1 MMVGGGGGGC
11 EGEVTGRAVAGRTAR
26 ARGAHP
32 TSMTLG
38 ERRNVPVA
46 FELDERPLVAV
57 HLQQHR
63 VSNVHGGRV
72 LLLGTRGRRWRARK
86 SAKLRHRSMMRRW
99 MLPAMRCDAS
109 VCPAGDD
116 CAEWIEIHVRAP
128 RECRA
133 SSSAPGSSSRL
144 LSMCAKLLPLSS
156 PPALFTLK
164 RTHARRRRLPLD
176 GYRRAHAEAPR
187 VPRVDSPDRHPD
199 TRRLARPDGRAR
211 T

>member
-1 MMVGGGGGGC
+1 MVGGGGGGC

-32 TSMTLG
+32 TSTALG
-38 ERRNVPVA
+38 ERTYPSRLSLMNA
-46 FELDERPLVAV
+46 
-57 HLQQHR
+57 HLSPFISSST
-63 VSNVHGGRV
+63 VSPTFMVGASFFSGRAGGGGAPGSPPSSV
-72 LLLGTRGRRWRARK
+72 IVRRWRGERC
-86 SAKLRHRSMMRRW
+86 
-99 MLPAMRCDAS
+99 PRCDATRPCGYPRVTTAPCGS
-109 VCPAGDD
+109 RSPPA
-116 CAEWIEIHVRAP
+116 R
-128 RECRA
+128 RA
-133 SSSAPGSSSRL
+133 SAALRPRRPEVL
-144 LSMCAKLLPLSS
+144 TVCRPICAKLLPLSS

>member
-1 MMVGGGGGGC
+1 
-11 EGEVTGRAVAGRTAR
+11 
-26 ARGAHP
+26 
-32 TSMTLG
+32 MTLG

-46 FELDERPLVAV
+46 LELDERPLVAV

-144 LSMCAKLLPLSS
+144 LYMCAKLLPLSS

-164 RTHARRRRLPLD
+164 HTHARRRHLPLD
-176 GYRRAHAEAPR
+176 GYQRAHAEAPR

-199 TRRLARPDGRAR
+199 TRRLARPGGRAR
-211 T
+211 A